1 MWWWWFTA
9 RFIFFLSLHSSTCH
23 RVKIRLMYSDS
34 HPPASFHTLINSQ
47 MPKSTDSNKPSLTSF
62 TDLTRLHSK
71 GMAVA
76 AVNHHHH
83 HILSFFSFVLLLLP
97 HTHAPATA
105 TLWLLAFIVWCGLHA
120 QARRGENKGSKTKG
134 LKEIQLAHFP
144 NLNL

>member
-1 MWWWWFTA
+1 MKKVKGCGGGGSRR

-47 MPKSTDSNKPSLTSF
+47 MPKSSDSNKPSLTSF

-71 GMAVA
+71 AMVVA

-83 HILSFFSFVLLLLP
+83 HILSFFFLCSLAAST
-97 HTHAPATA
+97 HTRSCHSYP
-105 TLWLLAFIVWCGLHA
+105 LASLIYCMVWASCPSST
-120 QARRGENKGSKTKG
+120 RRE
-134 LKEIQLAHFP
+134 
-144 NLNL
+144 